1 MLDFKL
7 LSATYQET
15 LLGHIVPFWLK
26 HSRDELCGGFFNA
39 LTNDG
44 QPIDADKIVVLQAQQ
59 VWAFSYLY
67 AEVQDKV
74 VWLDHARHGAR
85 FLAQF
90 AHDDRLHTYA
100 LLDRRGN
107 PVSPATDAVPA
118 SAVVLA
124 YAQMHRATDEDEW
137 AMLAKQTL
145 TTLLERRAAVRAE
158 QAATLG
164 GFRIVRHLSEPVAV
178 LNALLA
184 MKDLMDEQSWKDA
197 IESVTAELLNEFL
210 DKRLDLLRET
220 VGPEGT
226 FYNTPEGRRL
236 NPGLVF
242 EAAGYLLDLS
252 QHTGNRKLAL
262 QAVTWVLRFCE
273 GAWDEIGGGLEQWV
287 DLKDE
292 PCLFPEASHR
302 VASAHLEALAALS
315 KGYFYTHHPD
325 CPKWIRKIH
334 DYTFQFFPDPKYR
347 AWHLALDRAGKP
359 LLPIKATLTTGC
371 FPFIK
376 CLNDT
381 WRMLEKCGQ
390 LQPAG
395 RVKTV

>member
-26 HSRDELCGGFFNA
+26 YSRDELGGGFFNA
-39 LTNDG
+39 LSSDG
-44 QPIDADKIVVLQAQQ
+44 QPINADKVVTLQAQQ

-67 AEVQDKV
+67 TQVQDKA
-74 VWLDHARHGAR
+74 VWLDHARHGAD
-85 FLAQF
+85 FLARF
-90 AHDDRLHTYA
+90 AHDDRLNTYA
-100 LLDRRGN
+100 LLDRRGR
-107 PVSPATDAVPA
+107 PVAPATNAVPA

-124 YAQMHRATDEDEW
+124 YAQMHRATGDDEW

-145 TTLLERRAAVRAE
+145 TSLLRQRVAVRTE

-164 GFRIVRHLSEPVAV
+164 GFRQLRHLSEPVAV
-178 LNALLA
+178 LNALIS
-184 MKDLMDEQSWKDA
+184 MKELLDEQVWKDSV
-197 IESVTAELLNEFL
+197 ESITAELMNEFL
-210 DKRLDLLRET
+210 DKRLDLLREI
-220 VGPEGT
+220 VGAEGT

-242 EAAGYLLDLS
+242 EVAGYLLDLS
-252 QHTGNRKLAL
+252 QQISNRKLAL
-262 QAVTWVLRFCE
+262 QAVTWVLHFCE
-273 GAWDEIGGGLEQWV
+273 GAWDDIGGGLLQWV

-292 PCLFPEASHR
+292 AGLFPEADYR
-302 VASAHLEALAALS
+302 LASAHLEAVSALS
-315 KGYFYTHHPD
+315 KGYFYTRHPD

-334 DYTFQFFPDPKYR
+334 DYTFQFFPDPKHR
-347 AWHLALDRAGKP
+347 AWHLILDRTGKP
-359 LLPIKATLTTGC
+359 LLSAKATPTMGC

-376 CLNDT
+376 CMNDA

-390 LQPAG
+390 MQPVG
-395 RVKTV
+395 RVKTI